1 MREAENLLARK
12 LRHDGVARSPL
23 PDTDFV
29 GETFARQ
36 AERALRALVKTGV
49 SAIVLECKVVK
60 VAEAVRDIA
69 VPTMLGLIEIENGK
83 VQGLL
88 NLDTDFAYHL
98 IDLMLGGDAS
108 IAPVPITR
116 TFTEIDMALCR
127 LAHEGLLGAFTEAL
141 AACFG
146 RPPARAL
153 QLAGQRQ
160 DIAQLRFAPE
170 HVDVLVYDIALDI
183 GGAARAGNMRLV
195 LPLAMLDVI
204 CAILRD
210 EGGVRREEPSDLWGV
225 TMRHA
230 ALGARVAIDAVAQR
244 RRMAVSDVMRLG
256 IGDLLEL
263 PPNALTDIQLM
274 MAQPGGRRAAVASG
288 RLGTYQGEKVVKLDV
303 AIDPRVRES
312 LRMLW
317 PPAEVTD
324 PSADP
329 LADRAATLT
338 AGAAGEPAPGPGAV
352 ASFTGRR
359 SREA

>member
-69 VPTMLGLIEIENGK
+69 VPTMLGLVEIENGK

-108 IAPVPITR
+108 VAPVPITR

-127 LAHEGLLGAFTEAL
+127 LAHEGLLNAFTEAL

-146 RPPARAL
+146 RPPAKAL
-153 QLAGQRQ
+153 QIAGQRQ

-183 GGAARAGNMRLV
+183 GGAARAGNMRMV

-204 CAILRD
+204 CAMLRD
-210 EGGVRREEPSDLWGV
+210 EGAGTRREEPNDLWGV

-230 ALGARVAIDAVAQR
+230 ALGARVTLDAVAQR
-244 RRMAVSDVMRLG
+244 RRMSVSDVMRLRP
-256 IGDLLEL
+256 GDFLEL
-263 PPNALTDIQLM
+263 PPNALEDVRLT
-274 MAQPGGRRAAVASG
+274 MAQPGGRRAPVASG
-288 RLGTYQGEKVVKLDV
+288 RLGAYQGEKVVKLDL

-317 PPAEVTD
+317 RPAEATD
-324 PSADP
+324 PPDDP
-329 LADRAATLT
+329 AT
-338 AGAAGEPAPGPGAV
+338 EPAHGEAAEPVPEPGTIA
-352 ASFTGRR
+352 RR
-359 SREA
+359 RARET